1 MGFGAAFATGL
12 VQGFTQNIQEE
23 KARRLADQQKIDA
36 LSQLLAKSAM
46 DKDSSKSGREAVAK
60 LIKSA
65 QQDLNSREP
74 IDIFGRQ
81 TDGLDID
88 FTKLAGLVNSDE
100 VKYKTIFGDVG
111 FTNEWDGSA
120 KSARMWLPEVA
131 GYLQSQENVDKLQA
145 LDNNTFRKL
154 VSSVNAARTVIVKDA
169 RQNVG
174 EGLFSE
180 PDVEGKLPTS
190 AYFGL
195 SILDDIAKKREGGSL
210 YDYKN
215 PQSPNAN
222 PDSVAQAQA
231 IADAEE
237 EAGRVRP
244 DSVGVT
250 SGEPDENGNVARS
263 FITGLTD
270 KEKKSLTAIASKYGY
285 NDPTSFLG
293 YWQKTLAKFP
303 DATNEEKTGWLNASI
318 LIHSEISDI
327 ETLDPEDKLRLLT
340 QDRLDSIYKKILT
353 YTGGDI
359 TAMIFALAPAMTAD
373 IEKVQGSPG
382 QKTLDRRM
390 TIQKYILRKIY
401 GEDKADTVS
410 FDDLRQQQTALDQT
424 ITALA
429 ELDAAWANLGPE
441 GKEGNTLLAFEKFTT
456 FFKENIFGEAGLIG
470 AIGDEIKAT
479 FITVTG
485 AANVGDNK
493 NLTTGY
499 VDSLQERVNKLED
512 GSERGSKLARLEA
525 MRISLAF
532 QMARAADPSGR
543 LSNQDIELQLRKLGT
558 SWQTVNQARSALGVA
573 RKEFTRKQQQY
584 AVLVKYGEAN
594 KTGTV
599 QDFKIVDAAI
609 AIDYMSRNAGTPA
622 AAPTTAPPATPQFNV
637 DDYMIID
644 NPDGSKTVVD
654 GTYKTVTDPAL
665 ISAILEAEGR

>member
-36 LSQLLAKSAM
+36 LNQLMAQSAM
-46 DKDSSKSGREAVAK
+46 DPKSSQSGRDAVAK

-65 QQDLNSREP
+65 QQDLDSREP

-88 FTKLAGLVNSDE
+88 FTKLAGIVNSDE
-100 VKYKTIFGDVG
+100 VKYKTKFGNVG

-131 GYLQSQENVDKLQA
+131 GFLQSQENVDKLQA
-145 LDNNTFRKL
+145 LDNNTFRQL
-154 VSSVNAARTVIVKDA
+154 VSSVNAARTEIIRDA

-174 EGLFSE
+174 EGLYSE
-180 PDVEGKLPTS
+180 PDVEGRLPTS

-195 SILDDIAKKREGGSL
+195 SILDDITKQREGGTIF
-210 YDYKN
+210 DYQTL
-215 PQSPNAN
+215 QSAN
-222 PDSVAQAQA
+222 PNKDSVAQAQA
-231 IADAEE
+231 LADAEE
-237 EAGRVRP
+237 KAGRVRP
-244 DSVGVT
+244 NSVGLT
-250 SGEPDENGNVARS
+250 SEEPDKNGNFSRS

-270 KEKKSLTAIASKYGY
+270 REQKSLTAIASKYGY

-303 DATNEEKTGWLNASI
+303 DATNEEKAGWLKASV

-327 ETLDPEDKLRLLT
+327 ETLDPDDKLRLLT
-340 QDRLDSIYKKILT
+340 QDRLDSIYKKLVT
-353 YTGGDI
+353 YTDGNV
-359 TAMIFALAPAMTAD
+359 TAMVFALAPAMTAD
-373 IEKVQGSPG
+373 IEKVQRSPG
-382 QKTLDRRM
+382 QKAPDRRI

-424 ITALA
+424 IEALA
-429 ELDAAWANLGPE
+429 ELDAAWANLGAE
-441 GKEGNTLLAFEKFTT
+441 GKEGDTLLAFEKFTT

-499 VDSLQERVNKLED
+499 VDSLQERVNDLED

-558 SWQTVNQARSALGVA
+558 SWQTVKQARAALSVA
-573 RKEFTRKQQQY
+573 RKEFTKKQQQY
-584 AVLVKYGEAN
+584 AVLVKHGEST
-594 KTGTV
+594 KTGTI
-599 QDFKIVDAAI
+599 QDFKFVDAAI

-637 DDYMIID
+637 DDYQIID
-644 NPDGSKTVVD
+644 NPDGSRTVVD
-654 GTYKTVTDPAL
+654 KTYMKVTDQAL
-665 ISAILEAEGR
+665 INAILEAKSI